1 MAAMVTKMPT
11 EITNWNIIYLNVIV
25 NLSSDCCG
33 GLKLNEA
40 KKEISKVAAK
50 VK

>member
-1 MAAMVTKMPT
+1 MADIVTKMSRS
-11 EITNWNIIYLNVIV
+11 TNWNIIYLNVIV
-25 NLSSDCCG
+25 DLSSDCCG

-40 KKEISKVAAK
+40 KKKISNVAAK